1 MDLFRIMRRID
12 SLDLYTIISKVI
24 FNITIKNYNFIWKV
38 YIIVMIFKIL
48 FYFIYVFF
56 SLQNMVCV
64 RSLNMFYNLFFFSI
78 FYFFNGLKLIFFNI
92 EESKSS

>member
-1 MDLFRIMRRID
+1 MDLFRIMKRVD

-48 FYFIYVFF
+48 LYFFYVFF
-56 SLQNMVCV
+56 FQNMVCV
-64 RSLNMFYNLFFFSI
+64 RSLNMFYNFFFSQFFI
-78 FYFFNGLKLIFFNI
+78 FLMD
-92 EESKSS
+92 